1 MMKVMHQ
8 ELHMMVPQ
16 EVKKLTWEMMDMEPL
31 KKSLKV
37 TKMTSK
43 SMLLK
48 ANPG

>member
-1 MMKVMHQ
+1 MMKDTHQ

-16 EVKKLTWEMMDMEPL
+16 VVKKLTRRMKDMEPL

-37 TKMTSK
+37 MKMTSK

-48 ANPG
+48 VNPG